1 MSARAA
7 FAIVAAAVLAS
18 ACTKKAPAPPPLT
31 AAEARE
37 IARDAYVYGFPMV
50 DSYRIQHA
58 YFVDAA
64 NPEYKGAWNV
74 VHNTARVFTPEDKA
88 IQTPNSDTPYS
99 QLGLDLRA
107 EPMVLTVP
115 PIEAG
120 RYYSL
125 QFIDAYTFNFAYAGT
140 RETGNGG
147 GQFLVSGPN
156 WKGEVPAGLT
166 HIPSETDL
174 VFVLYRTQLF
184 GPDDL
189 GNVEKIQAGYRAQP
203 LSAFLGTT
211 PPPPAPAIAW
221 LEPLTPEAQKTDPR
235 FFEIL
240 NFVMQFAPAHASEK
254 DLRARFAQLGI
265 APGGDFDAAKLS
277 PEMLQAVQDGM
288 ADAWAELGALTKRVE
303 AGELTSGDFFGTRD
317 YLKNNYGYRMAGA
330 ALGIYGN
337 SKEEAFYPAYRV
349 DATGQPLDG
358 SRRYTLRF
366 APGQLP
372 PADAF
377 WSLTMYE
384 QPSSLLVDNPIDRY
398 LINSPMLPTLRKDAD
413 GGITIYVQHESPGKA
428 KEPNWLPAPKGPF
441 AAVMR
446 IYQPKPEALDGTW
459 KRPELERAD

>member
-1 MSARAA
+1 MTFRTA
-7 FAIVAAAVLAS
+7 FALVTIALLAACA
-18 ACTKKAPAPPPLT
+18 KKPDAPQVT

-37 IARDAYVYGFPMV
+37 IARDAYVWGFPLV
-50 DSYRIQHA
+50 DNYRIQHA
-58 YFVDAA
+58 YFVDTA

-74 VHNTARVFTPEDKA
+74 VHNTARVFTPEDRA

-107 EPMVLTVP
+107 EPIVLTVP
-115 PIEAG
+115 AIEPG

-140 RETGNGG
+140 RATGNGG
-147 GQFLVSGPN
+147 GKFLVSGPG
-156 WKGEVPAGLT
+156 WSGEVPAGLT

-189 GNVEKIQAGYRAQP
+189 EHVKTIQAGYGAQP
-203 LSAFLGTT
+203 LSAFLGAS
-211 PPPPAPAIAW
+211 PPPAAPAVAW
-221 LEPLTPEAQKTDPR
+221 AQPLSPDAQRTDPR

-240 NFVMQFAPAHASEK
+240 NFVTQFTPTHASEQ
-254 DLRARFAQLGI
+254 DLRARFAKLGI
-265 APGGDFDAAKLS
+265 GPDGSFDAAKLS
-277 PEMLQAVQDGM
+277 PEVLQAVEDGM
-288 ADAWAELGALTKRVE
+288 ADAWAELDAITKRIE
-303 AGELTSGDFFGTRD
+303 AGEVTSADFFGTRE
-317 YLKNNYGYRMAGA
+317 YLKNNYSYRMAGA

-337 SKEEAFYPAYRV
+337 SREEAFYPVYRT
-349 DATGQPLDG
+349 DAAGGPLDG
-358 SRRYTLRF
+358 SQRYMLRF

-372 PADAF
+372 PAEAF

-384 QPSSLLVDNPIDRY
+384 MPASLLVDNPIDRY
-398 LINSPMLPTLRKDAD
+398 LINSAMLPKLRKDAD

-428 KEPNWLPAPKGPF
+428 KESNWLPAPQGAF
-441 AAVMR
+441 GVVMR

-459 KRPELERAD
+459 KQPALERIE